1 MLTPTRVSQVI
12 ADETANPVFV
22 AVDLLSQAEHG
33 VDSQVVLLGVNLST
47 ELLEEIENQVDSQA
61 QNLPRVGILRE
72 SVRKSLSVAAN
83 SIEEAL
89 QFSNDYAPEHLI
101 LHIKNARDALPLV
114 QNAGSVFIGPYTP
127 ERSVSFLSVALHVL
141 Y

>member
-1 MLTPTRVSQVI
+1 
-12 ADETANPVFV
+12 
-22 AVDLLSQAEHG
+22 
-33 VDSQVVLLGVNLST
+33 VLVGVNLPPG
-47 ELLEEIENQVDSQA
+47 LLEEIENQVDSQA
-61 QNLPRVGILRE
+61 RTLPRVGILRE
-72 SVRKSLSVAAN
+72 SVSKSLAVAAN

-127 ERSVSFLSVALHVL
+127 ERSVSRLPVAFHGLC
-141 Y
+141 